1 MIQLQDST
9 GSPQRAPPNGVTVTL
24 SCSDSSVGTVDPTVN
39 IPYGQTYAIAN
50 FLTTTS
56 PGAATI
62 TTLANGYASRQM
74 TITTKSVTINPVS
87 PKHLKIFVGPN
98 PILADDNSYPQVAV
112 ELQDSSGN
120 IASES
125 AVVGINL
132 ISTDTNIGHIG
143 STLEI
148 EPGQTYSVATFNS
161 TYTAG
166 STTIVAAATDW
177 SSDSQSI
184 STVEFIPP
192 KLAVY
197 VAPSSLPADNAA
209 YSAVIVQLQDSQ
221 GLPAKNLEEDV
232 SVNLFS
238 QNPTIGTVSST
249 VTIPSGNTQATA
261 ILTVTNAPG
270 SIPITAQAAGYTTGQ
285 GTVTTYLID
294 HPTLQITETATPQTV
309 ASAGYA
315 SITAQVI
322 ANGIPISG
330 ATVSFS
336 SNNGGTFST
345 TTDFGNG
352 TYQSTFTRQIWSL
365 HQIALLQR
373 TLPRPDTL
381 AAKPPSNL
389 QFWRLLRQLQRQHK
403 PQHLHKH
410 QHPLLRQRPLQ
421 HPTLRNSDAPTP
433 TITPT
438 PTLTPTATA
447 NSTGSITWAS

>member
-1 MIQLQDST
+1 MSKKLAALTIVFVLLVSAFVAFNLSSVGHASASNPVLNVYVAPTSVLADNNVYNCVFVQLLDSSGQPFRALQDTTISLSSSLTNVGTVDPTITILKNATYASANFYTTLTPGTTTISVSATGYATEQATITTVTPLPSATAIYGFPSILPADGGTYPAIMIQLQDST

-177 SSDSQSI
+177 SSD
-184 STVEFIPP
+184 
-192 KLAVY
+192 
-197 VAPSSLPADNAA
+197 
-209 YSAVIVQLQDSQ
+209 
-221 GLPAKNLEEDV
+221 
-232 SVNLFS
+232 
-238 QNPTIGTVSST
+238 
-249 VTIPSGNTQATA
+249 
-261 ILTVTNAPG
+261 
-270 SIPITAQAAGYTTGQ
+270 
-285 GTVTTYLID
+285 
-294 HPTLQITETATPQTV
+294 
-309 ASAGYA
+309 
-315 SITAQVI
+315 
-322 ANGIPISG
+322 
-330 ATVSFS
+330 
-336 SNNGGTFST
+336 
-345 TTDFGNG
+345 
-352 TYQSTFTRQIWSL
+352 
-365 HQIALLQR
+365 
-373 TLPRPDTL
+373 
-381 AAKPPSNL
+381 
-389 QFWRLLRQLQRQHK
+389 
-403 PQHLHKH
+403 
-410 QHPLLRQRPLQ
+410 
-421 HPTLRNSDAPTP
+421 
-433 TITPT
+433 
-438 PTLTPTATA
+438 
-447 NSTGSITWAS
+447 